1 MVLSQNRK
9 ARVGYSRYLSNAE
22 LSVVSMSIV
31 CIYSSWRLS
40 TWTTLIIVFKS
51 TNVINCLAVNL
62 RFRPL
67 TFTSKNKFRMLTLL
81 LAILFMTRKLFE
93 LRAEQHSKTIKWRWL
108 FQEQKESWGWK
119 TDRVHSF
126 QVTVGNEILHGTV
139 QGLLAYCYR
148 FQLSL
153 ITCSKYLK
161 TNLGNE
167 RDQDWFHFPYPAIL

>member
-1 MVLSQNRK
+1 MC
-9 ARVGYSRYLSNAE
+9 SRH
-22 LSVVSMSIV
+22 VHID
-31 CIYSSWRLS
+31 SSLRLS
-40 TWTTLIIVFKS
+40 TWTTLIILFKS
-51 TNVINCLAVNL
+51 TNLLNRLAVNL

-67 TFTSKNKFRMLTLL
+67 AFTSENNFHTVTLL
-81 LAILFMTRKLFE
+81 LAILFMTRKLSE

-126 QVTVGNEILHGTV
+126 QVTVRNEILHSTV

-161 TNLGNE
+161 TNLVMRMSE
-167 RDQDWFHFPYPAIL
+167 IKIDSISRFQQFFKLIS